1 MAHDL
6 TEECSLVTASILHMV
21 TLLPNQY
28 QPDLL
33 SKAEVT
39 SSTKKTQNTNPKK
52 PHKKMNPPNPEVGA

>member
-52 PHKKMNPPNPEVGA
+52 NP

>member
-52 PHKKMNPPNPEVGA
+52 APQKNESPKP